1 VAGTRAWPGAS
12 GRPRPPTAPRRYRS
26 SSISTSTSKPI
37 RSAAA
42 IVEEALVTSRY
53 VHLAPD
59 RPHTVLVRDQPA
71 YRTIRGKVY
80 VNDLR
85 EEFAY
90 ESDVTRR
97 VLAGF
102 EPAGIDPPAVDV
114 SVAED

>member
-1 VAGTRAWPGAS
+1 
-12 GRPRPPTAPRRYRS
+12 
-26 SSISTSTSKPI
+26 
-37 RSAAA
+37 
-42 IVEEALVTSRY
+42 VTSRY

-90 ESDVTRR
+90 ASDVTRR